1 MLGRNEDYKE
11 KLEPKILRT
20 LESQHK
26 NQDNELAVFKKV
38 VESKN
43 KKIEFYENK
52 IEQEKKIIKTIKN
65 RVSKDN

>member
-1 MLGRNEDYKE
+1 MLGRNDDYRE

-38 VESKN
+38 VES
-43 KKIEFYENK
+43 
-52 IEQEKKIIKTIKN
+52 
-65 RVSKDN
+65 